1 MSNVSGRG
9 KPSVLTENLGFWRR
23 GRLLMAALSSYGM
36 EVSVLAVTSGNTI
49 CV

>member
-9 KPSVLTENLGFWRR
+9 RPSVLTENLGFWRR
-23 GRLLMAALSSYGM
+23 GRLLMAALSYGM